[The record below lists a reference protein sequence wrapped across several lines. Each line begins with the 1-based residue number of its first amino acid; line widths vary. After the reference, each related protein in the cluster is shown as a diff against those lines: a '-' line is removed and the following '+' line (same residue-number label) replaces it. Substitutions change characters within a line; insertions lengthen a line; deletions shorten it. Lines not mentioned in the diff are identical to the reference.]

1 MDDEPSD
8 MPPAQTP
15 ATVTTRRRGS
25 ARAADAEPVARVGDV
40 LLGRFRLQRILG
52 RGGMGVVFAAND
64 LQMQGEPLI
73 AVKLLNEDMRD
84 FPVAAMA
91 LERECRKVRMLAN
104 DSIVRV
110 FEFYRTGEQTF
121 ITMELLEGDS
131 LDVIIKR
138 FPQGVPWGDAWM
150 IIRSAADA
158 LAYAHRQKPPFV
170 HSDFKPSNVFCTRGG
185 QIKVLDFG
193 VARAART
200 SDKAATNLS
209 IFDPAQYGALTPAY
223 ASAEMLAGLNADVRD
238 DVYALA
244 CVTYEV
250 LCGEH
255 PFARRPA
262 DQARAMMLKPK
273 PIPSVGGRVNRALAH
288 GLAVDRMYRTPTV
301 AQFIEELGDAPEP
314 SAARWRRYRKWAL
327 TGGAIAAAVILGFG
341 VWRLVPRM
349 HWPIRAAQVA
359 TTSTVPLPSPQLPVP
374 PSIHVGTPKAAPET
388 PHVRPAAEEH
398 VPATSSDT
406 IPGER
411 VLALLQLLGVANNFN
426 PRGSYPETN
435 VRKLI
440 ETSPR
445 KVTLGSTP
453 EQMKSALAL
462 CRRYSTQCQ
471 ESWYADEKLRTPILE
486 PFELDPTPVSVREF
500 RRFAD
505 DTPYRTEAESA
516 GFAYA
521 VLGESLKQV
530 NGGSWR
536 NAITQRAVGDD
547 EAVVGVSFRDAQA
560 FCRARKERLPT
571 EDEWE
576 YAARGPERRIFPW
589 GDSVGPAT
597 RNTRSPP
604 GVTEGP
610 AEGIG
615 GRYHGMS
622 GNVWQWVDTSTPEGT
637 KYLKGGSWLVDNP
650 ANRRAAVQRMEQ
662 PSRADSDSGFR
673 CARSVAVWPD
683 TDLWLARLK

>member
-8 MPPAQTP
+8 MPPVEMP
-15 ATVTTRRRGS
+15 ATVTTRRRGG

-40 LLGRFRLQRILG
+40 LLGRFRLQRIIG

-73 AVKLLNEDMRD
+73 AIKLLNEDMRD

-91 LERECRKVRMLAN
+91 LERECRKVRMLAH

-121 ITMELLEGDS
+121 ITMELLEGES
-131 LDVIIKR
+131 LDAVIKR
-138 FPQGVPWGDAWM
+138 FPQGVAWNDAWM
-150 IIRSAADA
+150 IIRAAADA

-170 HSDFKPSNVFCTRGG
+170 HSDFKPSNVFCTRSG

-273 PIPSVGGRVNRALAH
+273 PIASLGGRVNRALAH
-288 GLAVDRMYRTPTV
+288 GLAVDRMHRTPTA
-301 AQFIEELGDAPEP
+301 AQFIEELGDPPEP
-314 SAARWRRYRKWAL
+314 PEVQRRRYLKWARA
-327 TGGAIAAAVILGFG
+327 GGAIAIAVIAGFG
-341 VWRLVPRM
+341 LWRLKPLI
-349 HWPIRAAQVA
+349 HWPSR
-359 TTSTVPLPSPQLPVP
+359 TPSL
-374 PSIHVGTPKAAPET
+374 
-388 PHVRPAAEEH
+388 
-398 VPATSSDT
+398 ATSSAPSPSPAPLAAPVSASRPVAASKRAT
-406 IPGER
+406 PEPAEIRSPASPGAVPGDR
-411 VLALLQLLGVANNFN
+411 LLALLQLLGIPNDVK
-426 PRGSYPETN
+426 PTTTYPESAA
-435 VRKLI
+435 RKLI

-445 KVTLGSTP
+445 KVVLGSTP
-453 EQMKSALAL
+453 EQMQSALTL
-462 CRRYSTQCQ
+462 CRRYSSECRA
-471 ESWYADEKLRTPILE
+471 SWYADEKQRTATLE
-486 PFELDPTPVSVREF
+486 PFELDPTPVSVLEF

-505 DTPYRTEAESA
+505 STQYKTYAESA

-521 VLGESLKQV
+521 VVGESLQLV

-536 NAITQRAVGDD
+536 NAIKQRSVSD
-547 EAVVGVSFRDAQA
+547 EQAVVGVSFRDAQA
-560 FCRARKERLPT
+560 YCRAQRQRLPT

-576 YAARGPERRIFPW
+576 YVARGPEHHIFPW
-589 GDSVGPAT
+589 GDNSGPAT
-597 RNTRSPP
+597 RNSSSAPRVSD
-604 GVTEGP
+604 GP

-615 GRYHGMS
+615 LRYHGLS
-622 GNVWQWVDTSTPEGT
+622 GNVWQWVDTTAADGT

-662 PSRADSDSGFR
+662 PSRADADSGFR
-673 CARSVAVWPD
+673 CARSVALWPD
-683 TDLWLARLK
+683 ADLWLARLK